1 MERILVAETTTSG
14 KVILHVDGKNY
25 PLSINDD
32 SMSDKLRQIESRLKS
47 HEDQMRCDIACYNHD
62 VSMCLKKVKKL
73 QLLCGGL
80 IIWTV
85 LQLIMSV
92 V

>member
-1 MERILVAETTTSG
+1 MERVLVAETTSSG
-14 KVILHVDGKNY
+14 KVVLHVDGKNY

-32 SMSDKLRQIESRLKS
+32 SMSDKLRQLESKFKRYES
-47 HEDQMRCDIACYNHD
+47 QMRCDIALYNHD
-62 VSMCLKKVKKL
+62 MNRCLTKIKKL
-73 QLLCGGL
+73 QWLCGGL

>member
-1 MERILVAETTTSG
+1 MERVLVAETTSSG

-32 SMSDKLRQIESRLKS
+32 NMSDRLRQIESKFKS
-47 HEDQMRCDIACYNHD
+47 HEDQMRCNTAFYNHD
-62 VSMCLKKVKKL
+62 MNRCLTKIKKL
-73 QLLCGGL
+73 QWLCGGL